1 MTLTKT
7 ILVVLA
13 LLLCCNRLALGQDVP
28 GVTSD
33 QQPQVKRPNVIL
45 IFADDLGPGLLG
57 CYGQQV
63 IETPNIDRLAQQG
76 MKFTNYYGAV
86 YCAPARWTL
95 LHLMR
100 AGLLKKN
107 TEQES
112 KNSNQRRIRSPTT
125 KYSLLKSL
133 SRPAT
138 KQRSLENLTVAF

>member
-1 MTLTKT
+1 MSMTLTKT
-7 ILVVLA
+7 TLVVLA

-63 IETPNIDRLAQQG
+63 IETPNIDHLAQQG

-95 LHLMR
+95 
-100 AGLLKKN
+100 
-107 TEQES
+107 
-112 KNSNQRRIRSPTT
+112 
-125 KYSLLKSL
+125 SLIHI
-133 SRPAT
+133 
-138 KQRSLENLTVAF
+138 